1 MDSDPACER
10 MDSASPSSLPPEPTF
25 RSPNGAGEGGAP
37 ISVSIP
43 WAGGQAPGGPTL
55 GEPLRPGQMPTEPQ
69 ILPLAP
75 HRSPLTPTIHASPS
89 EPVSHGWLRPVS
101 ELTVALLILVALFR
115 SFLVGGYMIET
126 GSMAPC
132 LLGYHKE
139 AQCPGCQHR
148 FAVDGTH
155 GAGNATCPNCGTGE
169 IPTEELLLNDGDH
182 LLVSR
187 PTFDMHDPSRW
198 EVIAFRNPAR
208 PREAYVKRLVGLP
221 GETVHLWRG
230 DLLVDGEI
238 QTKSYATQKSMRIL
252 VHDQNALPDEQ
263 DAGWR
268 PRWVIETPRAG
279 WAWRGQS
286 FVFAPKTRPESA
298 IDEAQSPLEWVSYQ
312 NWIREGGS
320 HQTSV
325 TLVDWPAAL
334 PPSALF
340 ETKLRYQSETRT
352 LIAQG
357 ALSPELRDRLARQAG
372 SAPFRQSL
380 DELFEKSHVAPI
392 RDFYGY
398 NHPLDR
404 QEDNEVRDLMISAT
418 VTLRGEPGIFALSLT
433 DGVLE
438 IRCEFDTGNQEIRLV
453 DEQSGEVV
461 RTASLPQGFAEGINV
476 DFSLWDRQALV
487 AINGKLPFPPHA
499 DPRLDQVGTTPG
511 RPARLGARNLRAQV
525 KDLRL
530 YRDVYYSATVGE
542 LGVVRPLTLGPDEF
556 FVLGD
561 NSPVSRDSRCWT
573 DGLVLHRDL
582 LLGKP
587 LVVHLPSRRQR
598 LTVGPWQTEIRI
610 PEPSRIRYIH

>member
-1 MDSDPACER
+1 MDSEPAHER
-10 MDSASPSSLPPEPTF
+10 MDSASPSPLPPEPPF
-25 RSPNGAGEGGAP
+25 RSPPGMGESVAP
-37 ISVSIP
+37 YSASFPRKGSQV
-43 WAGGQAPGGPTL
+43 PGESLRTGT
-55 GEPLRPGQMPTEPQ
+55 EPPGPQ
-69 ILPLAP
+69 ILSLDA
-75 HRSPLTPTIHASPS
+75 HRAQVPIGSPDLQD
-89 EPVSHGWLRPVS
+89 EPRTKSLVRPVV
-101 ELTVALLILVALFR
+101 ELGVALLILVVLFR
-115 SFLVGGYMIET
+115 SFLAGGYMIET

-139 AQCPGCQHR
+139 AHCPACQHR
-148 FAVDGTH
+148 FAVDGTQ
-155 GAGNATCPNCGTGE
+155 GAGNAICPNCGTGE

-187 PTFDMHDPSRW
+187 PSYDMHDPNRW
-198 EVIAFRNPAR
+198 EVIVFGNPAR
-208 PREAYVKRLVGLP
+208 PRQAYVKRLVGLP

-238 QTKSYATQKSMRIL
+238 QTKSYESQKSMRIL
-252 VHDQNALPDEQ
+252 VHDQNDLPDEH
-263 DAGWR
+263 DEGWK

-279 WAWRGQS
+279 WAWRGKS
-286 FVFAPKTRPESA
+286 FVFAPKTRPNPA
-298 IDEAQSPLEWVSYQ
+298 ADDQDSPLEWVSYRH
-312 NWIREGGS
+312 WIREGGK

-340 ETKLRYQSETRT
+340 ETNLRYQSETRA

-357 ALSPELRDRLARQAG
+357 ALSPELRDRLAKQAG

-380 DELFEKSHVAPI
+380 DELFEASHVAPI
-392 RDFYGY
+392 RDVYGY

-404 QEDNEVRDLMISAT
+404 EEDNEVRDLMISAT
-418 VTLRGEPGIFALSLT
+418 VILRGEPGIFALALT

-438 IRCEFDTGNQEIRLV
+438 IRCEFDTANQEVRLV

-461 RTASLPQGFAEGINV
+461 RTAPLPTGFEVGLPV
-476 DFSLWDRQALV
+476 DFSLWDRQALL
-487 AINGKLPFPPHA
+487 AIHGKLPFPPHA
-499 DPRLDQVGTTPG
+499 DPRPDQAGTTPW
-511 RPARLGARNLRAQV
+511 RPARMGARQLRAQV

-530 YRDVYYSATVGE
+530 YRDIYYSANVGE
-542 LGVVRPLTLGPDEF
+542 RGVIRPLTLGPDEF

-598 LTVGPWQTEIRI
+598 LTLGPWQTEIRI